1 MAEKAVG
8 TKSKSRVKE
17 LGEVYTPDSI
27 VLDMLGNVIQNLKN
41 QGYTDEDIVK
51 ETFLEPTC
59 GDGQFL
65 VRIYHDK
72 LVRISQLV
80 DKSDEELKRTFIR
93 TLTTVYGI
101 DIDPENVL
109 ESKMRVLHL
118 LLNGSVYTFDNK
130 TKPEE
135 KFVKIENPL
144 FNKQWYKEVTH
155 DLYERLFDILNNNI
169 IWGNMLDKFTNI
181 TTYDWNDDN
190 TQVKVGVVSLD
201 ELEQINMVMLEHEE
215 KTVTCDYTEIKHVNT
230 NDEHMRDSLNDND
243 KNKKADTTVNT
254 IEETDKYKEMYT
266 DAISEKVIAVENI
279 NDKPK
284 KKSSSKSNG
293 YDSPYLLGRF
303 I

>member
-27 VLDMLGNVIQNLKN
+27 VLDMLSGVIQNLKN

-72 LVRISQLV
+72 LVRINKLV
-80 DKSDEELKRTFIR
+80 DKSDEELKRTFIMA
-93 TLTTVYGI
+93 LTTVYGI

-144 FNKQWYKEVTH
+144 FNKQWYKEVIC

-169 IWGNMLDKFTNI
+169 IWGNMLDRFTSI

-190 TQVKVGVVSLD
+190 TQVKVGVVSLS
-201 ELEQINMVMLEHEE
+201 ELEQTSMVMLEHEVE
-215 KTVTCDYTEIKHVNT
+215 TDACDYTEIKHVNT
-230 NDEHMRDSLNDND
+230 NDKYMRDSLNDND
-243 KNKKADTTVNT
+243 KNKKTDTTVNT

-266 DAISEKVIAVENI
+266 DAISEKVVTVVNT
-279 NDKPK
+279 NNKPK
-284 KKSSSKSNG
+284 VSNNKPNVSSIAN
-293 YDSPYLLGRF
+293 F
-303 I
+303 H